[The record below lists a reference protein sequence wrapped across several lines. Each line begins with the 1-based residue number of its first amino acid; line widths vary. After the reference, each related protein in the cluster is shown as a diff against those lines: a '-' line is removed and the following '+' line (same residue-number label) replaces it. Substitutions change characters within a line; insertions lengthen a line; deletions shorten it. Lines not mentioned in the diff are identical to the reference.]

1 MEDINTATASTRLAL
16 DTSGSDFTVPSY
28 NVAPE
33 DEPRAQ
39 ELLSAFN
46 SDPLATPS
54 PVKLTGGGA
63 FKTPERFTLAI
74 LPPEKQAALAS
85 QLAQVPADQR
95 AEREHELVLA
105 ALQKNSLELRIKAG
119 PGAGATPL
127 EREQF
132 GLAREIHEL
141 ETEELEIQRQLAE
154 VEKAVPVYNETT
166 GEPVIDP
173 LTGKQMTKLVDR
185 IQGDRRKAL
194 EARVKELAY
203 RADLLRGPE
212 GDRRIQRALAQTI
225 ELEKQQRQQL
235 ADRAEVERRA
245 EEISRQKRIDK
256 QAEALARF
264 KDNAL

>member
-1 MEDINTATASTRLAL
+1 MDNTTNDHARLVA
-16 DTSGSDFTVPSY
+16 DTTGSDFTVPSY

-63 FKTPERFTLAI
+63 FKAPERFTLAI
-74 LPPEKQAALAS
+74 LPPDKQAALAS
-85 QLAQVPADQR
+85 QLAQVPADLR

-119 PGAGATPL
+119 PGEGATPL

-154 VEKAVPVYNETT
+154 VEKAVPVYNEIT

-194 EARVKELAY
+194 EARAKELAY
-203 RADLLRGPE
+203 RVSLLQGVE
-212 GDRRIQRALAQTI
+212 GDRRIDRALAETI
-225 ELEKQQRQQL
+225 AREKQQRQQL
-235 ADRAEVERRA
+235 ADRGEVERMA
-245 EEISRQKRIDK
+245 EEIAREKRIRK
-256 QAEALARF
+256 QAEARARF